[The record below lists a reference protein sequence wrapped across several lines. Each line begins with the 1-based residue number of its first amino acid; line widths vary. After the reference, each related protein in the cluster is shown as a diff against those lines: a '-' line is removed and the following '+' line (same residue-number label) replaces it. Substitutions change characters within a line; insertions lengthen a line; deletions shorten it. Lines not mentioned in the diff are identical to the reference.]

1 MFTVAEMRKAVGAGI
16 VIGVAADLSSRIG
29 GLWGALAFSIGL
41 LVVCACGLNLFT
53 GKVGAAKSS
62 NTHFL
67 SCTLAANVMGVII
80 VRLICFL
87 PPLITNSLWCGF
99 LVHCGVVLFAR
110 GFWAGTI
117 MCVWA
122 FVAAGY
128 THCIAMVYSEPNA
141 IDWLVVVGGNSLGA
155 LIANWIGIERPK
167 AR

>member
-1 MFTVAEMRKAVGAGI
+1 MRKAVGAGI

-41 LVVCACGLNLFT
+41 LVVCACGLSLFT
-53 GKVGAAKSS
+53 GKVGAAKF
-62 NTHFL
+62 TDL
-67 SCTLAANVMGVII
+67 KYLEAILALNVWGVML
-80 VRLICFL
+80 VRLICLF
-87 PPLITNSLWCGF
+87 PPLLVNSLWCGF

-122 FVAAGY
+122 FVAASY
-128 THCIAMVYSEPNA
+128 THCIAMVYSNPNA

-155 LIANWIGIERPK
+155 LMANWVGIERPK
-167 AR
+167 ERADTSKN

>member
-1 MFTVAEMRKAVGAGI
+1 MRKAVGAGI

-41 LVVCACGLNLFT
+41 LVVCACGLSLFT
-53 GKVGAAKSS
+53 GKVGAAKVADIR
-62 NTHFL
+62 FL
-67 SCTLAANVMGVII
+67 GYILAANVIGVVI
-80 VRLICFL
+80 VRLICLFPSL
-87 PPLITNSLWCGF
+87 LVNSLWCGF

-128 THCIAMVYSEPNA
+128 THCIAMVYSDPNA

-155 LIANWIGIERPK
+155 LMANWVGIERPK
-167 AR
+167 EHADTSKN